1 MSAPL
6 SNLGGLFALVVSCFV
21 IGCNQQD
28 RASAA
33 IMMKKRTYEQWLK
46 QQRPFLATLPK
57 SSIVDY
63 DFTTYESGT
72 TVLPVIEYDL
82 KAGDWDG
89 ILELWFILKL
99 DAKGK
104 PVGMQE
110 ETVTFI
116 RLPAKKTV
124 AGEGGKLRN
133 QYYGLKL
140 RPAEA
145 TVAIKRAAEGGDF
158 DHYRKQTDESGDF
171 VHSLFDYNDP
181 WKNLR
186 KE

>member
-1 MSAPL
+1 
-6 SNLGGLFALVVSCFV
+6 
-21 IGCNQQD
+21 
-28 RASAA
+28 
-33 IMMKKRTYEQWLK
+33 MKKGTYEKWLK

-57 SSIVDY
+57 SAIFDH
-63 DFTTYESGT
+63 DFTTYENGA

-89 ILELWFILKL
+89 ILELWFVLKL
-99 DAKGK
+99 DGK
-104 PVGMQE
+104 RNPIGMQE

-116 RLPAKKTV
+116 RLPAKQTV
-124 AGEGGKLRN
+124 TGEEGKLRN

-140 RPAEA
+140 KPAEA
-145 TVAIKRAAEGGDF
+145 AAAIKRAVAGGDF
-158 DHYRKQTDESGDF
+158 DDYRKRTDESGDF

-181 WKNLR
+181 WKKLR